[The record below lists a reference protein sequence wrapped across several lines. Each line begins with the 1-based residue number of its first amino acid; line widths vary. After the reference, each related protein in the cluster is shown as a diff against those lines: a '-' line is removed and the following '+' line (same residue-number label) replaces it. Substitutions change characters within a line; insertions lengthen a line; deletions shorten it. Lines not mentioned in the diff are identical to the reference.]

1 MAAALVEV
9 DEVRVEAT
17 LGKPDG
23 VKVRPEVSKTTN
35 KFEQFE
41 QQTEIG
47 ASRCDI
53 NLHLMHCCKVRITDP
68 FNGPHTPSQRVGVS
82 ELVKRLLVLVRTC
95 FSLTKC
101 YFLSLSANK
110 ILIILFK

>member
-1 MAAALVEV
+1 MTISEEGSQEMAAALVEV

-53 NLHLMHCCKVRITDP
+53 NLHLMHCC
-68 FNGPHTPSQRVGVS
+68 
-82 ELVKRLLVLVRTC
+82 
-95 FSLTKC
+95 
-101 YFLSLSANK
+101 
-110 ILIILFK
+110 